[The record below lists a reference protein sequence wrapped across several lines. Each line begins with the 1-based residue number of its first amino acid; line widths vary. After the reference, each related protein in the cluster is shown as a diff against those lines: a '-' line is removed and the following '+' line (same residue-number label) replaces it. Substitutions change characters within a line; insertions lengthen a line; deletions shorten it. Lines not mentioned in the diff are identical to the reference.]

1 MVDNMNPAPVPQ
13 ADAAVE
19 PKAGFFSTTLGK
31 ALMIAGGLAIVA
43 ALLATVGL
51 LILGNGLFNAV
62 KDAAKDAA
70 KAPVTTASNQKPAT
84 PTEPA
89 TARDADPVEDVFT
102 FRNPFVPTVKPPVSA
117 TTTSSTGTS
126 GSTNTSSTASV
137 PADTLALESI
147 KTVDGDLVATF
158 IWNGKSYTAG
168 EGDTLEGTPWKVV
181 NLTSSSATMLYG
193 DSEVTLSVGQGIS
206 K

>member
-13 ADAAVE
+13 GEAATA

-31 ALMIAGGLAIVA
+31 VLIIAGGLAVVA
-43 ALLATVGL
+43 ALLATIGIMV
-51 LILGNGLFNAV
+51 LGNGLFNAA

-70 KAPVTTASNQKPAT
+70 NAPVATSGTQSPAT

-89 TARDADPVEDVFT
+89 VAREVEPVEDVFT
-102 FRNPFVPTVKPPVSA
+102 FRNPFVPTVKPPVSTA
-117 TTTSSTGTS
+117 TSSTTSSGSTTTSSTP
-126 GSTNTSSTASV
+126 SV

-147 KTVDGDLVATF
+147 KTVDGELVATF
-158 IWNGKSYTAG
+158 IWNGKTYTVG
-168 EGDTLEGTPWKVV
+168 EGETLEGTPWKVV

>member
-13 ADAAVE
+13 GDTAAE
-19 PKAGFFSTTLGK
+19 PKTGFFSTTLGK
-31 ALMIAGGLAIVA
+31 AIIIAGGLAIVT
-43 ALLATVGL
+43 ALLATIGIMV
-51 LILGNGLFNAV
+51 LGNGLFS
-62 KDAAKDAA
+62 AAKEAA
-70 KAPVTTASNQKPAT
+70 KAPIATAGAQKPAS

-89 TARDADPVEDVFT
+89 VARDVEPVEDVFT
-102 FRNPFVPTVKPPVSA
+102 FRNPFVPTVKPPVSTA
-117 TTTSSTGTS
+117 TSSTTSSGSTTTSSTP
-126 GSTNTSSTASV
+126 SV

-147 KTVDGDLVATF
+147 KTVDGELVATF

-168 EGDTLEGTPWKVV
+168 EGETLEGTPWKVV